1 MKKRRLFILIY
12 AMLICLVLVG
22 CGNSK
27 DDSSYSED
35 SEDEKVPNTINA
47 SVIAK
52 YSEKEIVI
60 YSDTSCFFDL
70 EVSVSDEES
79 ESKIT
84 FKKIQISEGKTI
96 TLTLEDLAPGFFSD
110 RAIITKVSEIDDPY
124 VYEKISLNDV
134 DTKSI
139 DCQILMKYTSEE
151 ITIYSDESC
160 FFDLFVITGGDNFN
174 SRNTYRR
181 VEIKEGTTIT
191 LTLDDLAPDFFSDN
205 TYIDFVSSGIYPY
218 VYVEEK

>member
-27 DDSSYSED
+27 DDSSS
-35 SEDEKVPNTINA
+35 SEDEKVPHTINA
-47 SVIAK
+47 QVIAK

-70 EVSVSDEES
+70 EVSVSDEENES
-79 ESKIT
+79 EIT

-110 RAIITKVSEIDDPY
+110 RAIITKVTEINNPY
-124 VYEKISLNDV
+124 VYEEISLNDV
-134 DTKSI
+134 DKKNI

-160 FFDLFVITGGDNFN
+160 FFDLFVITEGNDFN
-174 SRNTYRR
+174 SCNKYRR

-205 TYIDFVSSGIYPY
+205 TYIDFVSSGIHPY

>member
-27 DDSSYSED
+27 DDSSSSED
-35 SEDEKVPNTINA
+35 AKVPHTINA

-79 ESKIT
+79 ESKTT

-110 RAIITKVSEIDDPY
+110 RAIITEVTEINNPY

-174 SRNTYRR
+174 SRNRYRR

>member
-12 AMLICLVLVG
+12 AMLICLALVG
-22 CGNSK
+22 CGESK
-27 DDSSYSED
+27 DDSSSSED
-35 SEDEKVPNTINA
+35 SEDAKVPHTINA

-79 ESKIT
+79 ESEIT

-110 RAIITKVSEIDDPY
+110 RAIITKVTEISSPY
-124 VYEKISLNDV
+124 VYTEISLNDV
-134 DTKSI
+134 ATKNI

-160 FFDLFVITGGDNFN
+160 FFDLFVITEGNNFN
-174 SRNTYRR
+174 SCNIYRR

-191 LTLDDLAPDFFSDN
+191 LTLEDLAPGFFSDN
-205 TYIDFVSSGIYPY
+205 TYIEFVSSYIYSY
-218 VYVEEK
+218 VYVKEQ

>member
-1 MKKRRLFILIY
+1 MPELNERL
-12 AMLICLVLVG
+12 
-22 CGNSK
+22 
-27 DDSSYSED
+27 
-35 SEDEKVPNTINA
+35 
-47 SVIAK
+47 
-52 YSEKEIVI
+52 
-60 YSDTSCFFDL
+60 
-70 EVSVSDEES
+70 
-79 ESKIT
+79 
-84 FKKIQISEGKTI
+84 
-96 TLTLEDLAPGFFSD
+96 
-110 RAIITKVSEIDDPY
+110 RY